1 MSRHAVVIAAIF
13 IPYFL
18 LMVTLGTYIWHTGH
32 HRSEEDDSEG
42 LKPAGLPAT
51 ARRPATAIPSRLTRL
66 TRHNQEIP

>member
-51 ARRPATAIPSRLTRL
+51 A
-66 TRHNQEIP
+66 